1 MKPPKIYYSVT
12 QHFKILQPAL
22 QFVTVL
28 CDNMW
33 RGVGGCE
40 VCVKDRSLGER
51 MRVKEL
57 FGPAHMLAWRV
68 Q

>member
-28 CDNMW
+28 CDNM
-33 RGVGGCE
+33 
-40 VCVKDRSLGER
+40 
-51 MRVKEL
+51 
-57 FGPAHMLAWRV
+57 
-68 Q
+68 